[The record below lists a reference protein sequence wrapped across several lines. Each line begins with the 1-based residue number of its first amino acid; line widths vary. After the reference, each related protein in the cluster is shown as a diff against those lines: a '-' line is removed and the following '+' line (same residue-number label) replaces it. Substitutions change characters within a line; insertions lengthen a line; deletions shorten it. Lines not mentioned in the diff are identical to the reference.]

1 MHGKP
6 TVARTSLKGLEP
18 KRTYRL
24 DFHENGKIGDMCQAA
39 GKEFNPLAEVDENGH
54 YNPYQ
59 DPSRGRLDLV
69 TVDAKGQ
76 VTN

>member
-18 KRTYRL
+18 KKTYRL

-54 YNPYQ
+54 
-59 DPSRGRLDLV
+59 
-69 TVDAKGQ
+69 
-76 VTN
+76 